1 MLESLPDVES
11 MQVNHTH
18 THTRARA
25 HTHTHACM
33 HAFIYTCVHADAES
47 MQEVTAAE
55 VGIMFDSPD
64 RRPKLQRVFDLLSRP
79 NAAGERVLGRAEF
92 LRLARLI
99 DPTLAKAD
107 AAAEAAVWDRVREGK
122 DELAFADVDRISV
135 SGALNMVH
143 SGRFYVA
150 LSLDEAEHLRAVMH
164 MYRTLNLPLLAQLP
178 AAPAEGGGTAVTGA
192 PRTVKVGTAVGLR
205 ALTRKMEG
213 ILLDAS
219 LGYKP
224 APPLQELT
232 AVAALRFLDSQLFY
246 PEPVLG
252 SLVRAV
258 QLNSREER
266 QAFFSQVPM
275 CRLCMCLYG
284 CIHVYIHTCV
294 CVYIYIYIYR

>member
-1 MLESLPDVES
+1 
-11 MQVNHTH
+11 
-18 THTRARA
+18 
-25 HTHTHACM
+25 
-33 HAFIYTCVHADAES
+33 

-92 LRLARLI
+92 LKLARLI

-178 AAPAEGGGTAVTGA
+178 AAPAEGGGTAC
-192 PRTVKVGTAVGLR
+192 
-205 ALTRKMEG
+205 
-213 ILLDAS
+213 S
-219 LGYKP
+219 S
-224 APPLQELT
+224 PLANCET
-232 AVAALRFLDSQLFY
+232 NTHLF
-246 PEPVLG
+246 
-252 SLVRAV
+252 
-258 QLNSREER
+258 
-266 QAFFSQVPM
+266 FD
-275 CRLCMCLYG
+275 
-284 CIHVYIHTCV
+284 T
-294 CVYIYIYIYR
+294 